1 MERSICPTSPVN
13 LVWSKSFGHPL
24 WNFYGADGV
33 IFLLAMHGYPVA
45 YLMVAVTLDRIPR
58 ALEQAARI
66 SGAGTLRTLRT
77 VTFPLI
83 LPAALSAFLLSTV
96 SNLADFGIPSIVGT
110 PERYQTLATLI
121 YRYVQS
127 GTVDSPLQAV
137 SGIGLTM
144 LLAVILVLT
153 LVRHIPQPKLPYV
166 AQLDEPEPL
175 HIST

>member
-1 MERSICPTSPVN
+1 
-13 LVWSKSFGHPL
+13 
-24 WNFYGADGV
+24 
-33 IFLLAMHGYPVA
+33 MHGYPVA

-110 PERYQTLATLI
+110 PGRYQTLATLI

-127 GTVDSPLQAV
+127 GTVDNPL
-137 SGIGLTM
+137 
-144 LLAVILVLT
+144 
-153 LVRHIPQPKLPYV
+153 
-166 AQLDEPEPL
+166 
-175 HIST
+175 